1 MSTSKEHP
9 YLNNP
14 ITAEDMKKID
24 KIFAVLEADN
34 QAYDFLEPVDYVGL
48 GILDYPQIIKTPM
61 DLGTVKTKLKDNKY
75 KTFQEFLSD
84 IDLIWTNC
92 KTYNMAGSEI
102 VKMAIHCEKVFKKQ
116 MEKQFKNYIG
126 VKERVLKNTIKEEVN
141 ENGLN
146 MDEKMNLA
154 DKIRVLSNEG
164 LTQVVKLIQKE
175 CPKGIEDIDS
185 EKLQIKIDLLDHRT
199 YLLLM
204 DTIENSLNNPSGD
217 SNNTEKK

>member
-1 MSTSKEHP
+1 MSTSKELP

-14 ITAEDMKKID
+14 ITSEDMKKID

-75 KTFQEFLSD
+75 NTFQEFLSD

-126 VKERVLKNTIKEEVN
+126 VKERVLKNTIKEELKITEAFLRVIFRKLKSTKFIVDN
-141 ENGLN
+141 KINI
-146 MDEKMNLA
+146 KFIPKNLK
-154 DKIRVLSNEG
+154 DDDTMFQLLFFFDLK
-164 LTQVVKLIQKE
+164 KE
-175 CPKGIEDIDS
+175 
-185 EKLQIKIDLLDHRT
+185 
-199 YLLLM
+199 
-204 DTIENSLNNPSGD
+204 
-217 SNNTEKK
+217 